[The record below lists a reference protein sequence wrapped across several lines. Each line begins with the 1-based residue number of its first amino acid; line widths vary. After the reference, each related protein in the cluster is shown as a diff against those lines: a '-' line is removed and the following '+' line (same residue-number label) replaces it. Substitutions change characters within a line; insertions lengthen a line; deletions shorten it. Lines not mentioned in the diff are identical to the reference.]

1 MSTPFSPPDSSFDD
15 AAEGFAEQGVTEF
28 LLTVDD
34 LETMLRAGIFDRD
47 DATRVELEDG
57 RLVRMS
63 PESMP
68 HARSSARLNKAL
80 DRAIERLDLEARYE
94 VLNGGTVR
102 VSNLSAFDPDGA
114 VVARDC
120 EGFFLRPDQVFLV
133 IEASF
138 STLKRDLGSKSR
150 AYAAAGIAEYWVID
164 VKHAKL
170 HVFRRPFEGEWT
182 ERQILKPD
190 DSVSPLFAPDADI
203 ALKSVF

>member
-1 MSTPFSPPDSSFDD
+1 MSTNLGPSDSPFDG

-63 PESMP
+63 SESLP
-68 HARSSARLNKAL
+68 HARTAARLSLAL
-80 DRAIERLDLEARYE
+80 NLALSRLGLTDRYE

-102 VSNLSAFDPDGA
+102 VSDISAFDPDGA
-114 VVARDC
+114 VIARDA
-120 EGFFLRPDQVFLV
+120 EGFFMRADQVFLV
-133 IEASF
+133 IESSLA
-138 STLKRDLGSKSR
+138 TLKRDLGSKSR

-164 VKHAKL
+164 VRHAQF

-182 ERQILKPD
+182 ERQILSPD

>member
-1 MSTPFSPPDSSFDD
+1 MSTPFGPSDSAFDYSG
-15 AAEGFAEQGVTEF
+15 EGFAEQGVTEF

-34 LETMLRAGIFDRD
+34 LETMVRAGVFDRD

-68 HARSSARLNKAL
+68 HARTAARLSLAL
-80 DRAIERLDLEARYE
+80 NMALARLDLTDRYE

-102 VSNLSAFDPDGA
+102 VSNLSAFTPDGA
-114 VVARDC
+114 VIARDA
-120 EGFFLRPDQVFLV
+120 EGFFMRADQACLV
-133 IEASF
+133 IETSF
-138 STLKRDLGSKSR
+138 SSLKRDLGSKSR
-150 AYAAAGIAEYWVID
+150 AYAAAGTAEYWVID
-164 VKHAKL
+164 VKHAQL
-170 HVFRRPFEGEWT
+170 HVFRRPFEGDWT
-182 ERQILKPD
+182 ERLLLTAD

>member
-1 MSTPFSPPDSSFDD
+1 MSTPFGPSDSPFDRPAD
-15 AAEGFAEQGVTEF
+15 GLAEHGVTEF

-34 LETMLRAGIFDRD
+34 LETMVRAGVFDRD

-63 PESMP
+63 AESMP
-68 HARSSARLNKAL
+68 HARASARMNKAL
-80 DRAIERLDLEARYE
+80 DRAIERLGLEERYE

-102 VSNLSAFDPDGA
+102 VSKASAFDPDGA
-114 VVARDC
+114 VIARDA
-120 EGFFLRPDQVFLV
+120 EAFFLRPDQVFLV
-133 IEASF
+133 IESSLA
-138 STLKRDLGSKSR
+138 TLKRDLGSKSR
-150 AYAAAGIAEYWVID
+150 AYAAAGISEYWVID

-170 HVFRRPFEGEWT
+170 HVFRRPFEGDWT
-182 ERQILKPD
+182 ERLILNPD

>member
-1 MSTPFSPPDSSFDD
+1 MSTPFGPSDSSLEG

-34 LETMLRAGIFDRD
+34 LETMVRAGVFDRD

-63 PESMP
+63 SESLH
-68 HARSSARLNKAL
+68 HARAAARLSLELNLAL
-80 DRAIERLDLEARYE
+80 KQLGLTERFEM
-94 VLNGGTVR
+94 LNGGTVR
-102 VSNLSAFDPDGA
+102 ISDISAFDPDGA
-114 VVARDC
+114 VIARDA
-120 EGFFLRPDQVFLV
+120 EAFFLRPDQVFLV
-133 IEASF
+133 IESSLA
-138 STLKRDLGSKSR
+138 TLKRDLGSKSR

-164 VKHAKL
+164 VKHAQL

>member
-1 MSTPFSPPDSSFDD
+1 MSTPFGPSDSAFDYS
-15 AAEGFAEQGVTEF
+15 AEGLAEQGVTEF

-34 LETMLRAGIFDRD
+34 LETMVRAGVFDRD

-68 HARSSARLNKAL
+68 RARTAARLSLAL
-80 DRAIERLDLEARYE
+80 NMALARLGLTDRYE

-102 VSNLSAFDPDGA
+102 VSNLSAFTPDGA
-114 VVARDC
+114 VIARDA
-120 EGFFLRPDQVFLV
+120 EGFFMRSDQAFLV

-138 STLKRDLGSKSR
+138 STLKRDLGLKSR

-170 HVFRRPFEGEWT
+170 HVFRRPFDGDWT
-182 ERQILKPD
+182 ERQILTAD

>member
-1 MSTPFSPPDSSFDD
+1 MSTPFGPSDSAFDYSG
-15 AAEGFAEQGVTEF
+15 EGFAEQGVTEF

-68 HARSSARLNKAL
+68 HARASARLNKAL
-80 DRAIERLDLEARYE
+80 DRAIERLGLEKRHE

-120 EGFFLRPDQVFLV
+120 EGFFLRADQVFLI

-164 VKHAKL
+164 VKHAQL

-182 ERQILKPD
+182 ERQLLTAD

-203 ALKSVF
+203 SLKSVF